1 MRQTVIQEDSRMH
14 FLFVLYE
21 MDLKKKNVAA
31 LKQNSCIYVD
41 RCQYKSQDNRKEE
54 EQVKQKQKCTECTCN
69 VMVER

>member
-1 MRQTVIQEDSRMH
+1 MRHIVIQEDSRMH

-21 MDLKKKNVAA
+21 MDLKNVAA
-31 LKQNSCIYVD
+31 LNKQNSCIYVD
-41 RCQYKSQDNRKEE
+41 GCQNKAQDNKKEE